1 MKKAVVLVMSCEQ
14 EIYKNEEEII
24 RKTWAK
30 DILYDKYENLKLLF
44 YRGGSDD
51 IKEYNNILLLKNN
64 DDLEGTFEKTKEA
77 FLYVK
82 DHFEYDYIIR
92 TNTSTYVNVQNILSF
107 LGDK

>member
-14 EIYKNEEEII
+14 ERYKNEEEII

-51 IKEYNNILLLKNN
+51 IKEYNNILLL
-64 DDLEGTFEKTKEA
+64 
-77 FLYVK
+77 FL
-82 DHFEYDYIIR
+82 II
-92 TNTSTYVNVQNILSF
+92 N
-107 LGDK
+107 K